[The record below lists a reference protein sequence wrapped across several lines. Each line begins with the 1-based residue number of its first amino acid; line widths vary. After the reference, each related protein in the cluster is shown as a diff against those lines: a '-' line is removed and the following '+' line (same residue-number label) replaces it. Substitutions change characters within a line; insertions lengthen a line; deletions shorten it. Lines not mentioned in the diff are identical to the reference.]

1 MLIFDEPVSII
12 APSDFKI
19 KLEHVRD
26 AEDLVD
32 IPLDSTKVIFIFFDS
47 YGNKYTCVHNPFS
60 ESGNVN
66 CITDLEENT
75 LTLVFKDY
83 KLRDGLSVKI
93 GTAIEDFEFEDGFW
107 DSYESSNRIPIRILW
122 K

>member
-1 MLIFDEPVSII
+1 MLIFNEPVNII
-12 APSDFKI
+12 APSGFKI

-26 AEDLVD
+26 VEDLVD
-32 IPLDSTKVIFIFFDS
+32 IPLDSTKVIFVFFDS
-47 YGNKYTCVHNPFS
+47 YGNVYKCIHNPFS

-66 CITDLEENT
+66 CITDLEENS
-75 LTLVFKDY
+75 LTLVFSDY

-93 GTAIEDFEFEDGFW
+93 GTSIEDTEFEDGFW
-107 DSYESSNRIPIRILW
+107 NSYESSNRIPIRILW

>member
-1 MLIFDEPVSII
+1 MLIFNEPVTII

-32 IPLDSTKVIFIFFDS
+32 IPLDSTAVIFIFFDS
-47 YGNKYTCVHNPFS
+47 YGNTYRCVHNPFS

-66 CITDLEENT
+66 CITDLAENT

-83 KLRDGLSVKI
+83 KLRDGLSVKM
-93 GTAIEDFEFEDGFW
+93 GTSIEDTEFDNGMWNSYDG
-107 DSYESSNRIPIRILW
+107 SSRIPVKILW

>member
-1 MLIFDEPVSII
+1 MLIFDEQITII

-19 KLEHVRD
+19 KLEHVRVE
-26 AEDLVD
+26 EDLVD

-47 YGNKYTCVHNPFS
+47 YGNKYKCVHNPFS
-60 ESGNVN
+60 ESGNEN

-93 GTAIEDFEFEDGFW
+93 GTSIEDVEFEDGFW
-107 DSYESSNRIPIRILW
+107 NSYESSNRVPVKILW